1 MQAGK
6 YFCISTKSR
15 NGKWRDHFFTRSK
28 FSRVKSFIDTNLDK
42 DLYWCPHGFSKAE
55 RKKEFAELPSL
66 LWADLDE
73 ADPRTMKPRPS
84 IAWESSPGRY
94 ACLWR
99 LTGIMTEEV
108 NRRLTYAVDADPGG
122 WDLTQVLRI
131 PGTRNYKYPTA
142 PRVRLL
148 WMDGPEYGLEDIR
161 KLLPTEPS
169 EAKGNKSLYRKYE
182 KSLSAW
188 ARKALMGGKV
198 EKGKRSEVLWKLTHE
213 LLEAGATSE
222 EIFELIKASPW
233 NKFKG
238 RDREDEQLRREI
250 DKATLT
256 KMVVREESTN
266 GSDYKWLAR
275 SMADVEAEKID
286 WVWYPY
292 LARGEVTIL
301 EGDPGLG
308 KSYVAHMMAKAIVD
322 GEKLPSTKK
331 LPPVQGKVVYFD
343 IENSMGSVTKR
354 RLLDN
359 QCNKLDAFFQE
370 DHPFSI
376 QDEDSIDTI
385 YDAIERIRPTLVVF
399 DTLNTYIGA
408 TDTHHGVQAQQAFAG
423 FIDIARRFS
432 CSVLVL
438 RHLTKSGK
446 ERAIY
451 RGQGS
456 IAMTGLARI
465 VMTLGVSPED
475 EDVRVLGMTKLN
487 FAPHPRALTFTI
499 EELPDTLGYS
509 DRSRF
514 VWGDYSDWSSED
526 ILSRPENDSGAM
538 AEAVKFLREFLAD
551 GPVESTAVYTAAEPR
566 GIAERTLRRAASKLR
581 VVKSQSGFGLEKI
594 SHWSLPE

>member
-1 MQAGK
+1 MQSGK
-6 YFCISTKSR
+6 YFCISSKSR

-28 FSRVKSFIDTNLDK
+28 FHEIKPFIDANLDK
-42 DLYWCPHGFSKAE
+42 DLYWCPHGFSQP
-55 RKKEFAELPSL
+55 RRLKECAELPSL

-73 ADPRTMKPRPS
+73 ADPRTMKPMPS

-108 NRRLTYAVDADPGG
+108 NRRLTYLVDADPGG

-131 PGTRNYKYPTA
+131 PGTKNYKYPTA
-142 PRVRLL
+142 PKVRLL
-148 WMDGPEYGLEDIR
+148 WVDGPEYSLEDIR
-161 KLLPTEPS
+161 KLLPTEAA
-169 EAKGNKSLYRKYE
+169 EGKGNKGLYRKYE
-182 KSLSAW
+182 KGLSPW

-198 EKGKRSEVLWKLTHE
+198 EKGKRSEVFWRLTHE
-213 LLEAGATSE
+213 LLEAGADSS

-250 DKATLT
+250 DKATQV
-256 KMVVREESTN
+256 KMVIKEETN
-266 GSDYKWLAR
+266 GTPYKWLTR
-275 SMADVEAEKID
+275 SMADVEVEKIN
-286 WVWYPY
+286 WIWYPY

-322 GEKLPSTKK
+322 GERLPSPKK

-343 IENSMGSVTKR
+343 IENAMGSVTKR
-354 RLLDN
+354 RLIDN

-376 QDEDSIDTI
+376 QDEEAIDAI
-385 YDAIERIRPTLVVF
+385 YDAIERVRPTLVVF

-423 FIDIARRFS
+423 FIDIARRFN
-432 CSVLVL
+432 CAVLVL

-465 VMTLGVSPED
+465 VMTLGVSPDD
-475 EDVRVLGMTKLN
+475 EDTRVLGMTKLN

-514 VWGDYSDWSSED
+514 VWGDFADWNSED
-526 ILSRPENDSGAM
+526 ILTRPENDSGAV
-538 AEAVKFLREFLAD
+538 AEATKFLEEFLAE
-551 GPVESTAVYTAAEPR
+551 GSVEATSVYSAAEAR
-566 GIAERTLRRAASKLR
+566 GVSQRTLRRAAKKLR
-581 VVKSQSGFGLEKI
+581 VVKDITGFGSAKLTR
-594 SHWSLPE
+594 WALPE